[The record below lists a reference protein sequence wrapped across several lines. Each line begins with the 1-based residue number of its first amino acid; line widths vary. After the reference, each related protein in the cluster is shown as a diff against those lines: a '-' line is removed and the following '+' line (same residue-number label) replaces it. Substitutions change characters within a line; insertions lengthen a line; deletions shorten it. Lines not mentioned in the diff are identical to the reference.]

1 MRIFGASPVGAAGE
15 AAGGALP
22 NGALVSGGLQN
33 RKIIEMFGLAFRL
46 FPFRIR
52 L

>member
-1 MRIFGASPVGAAGE
+1 MRIFGASAVGAAGE

-22 NGALVSGGLQN
+22 NGFLLLPHAHCN
-33 RKIIEMFGLAFRL
+33 MFNARL
-46 FPFRIR
+46 CD